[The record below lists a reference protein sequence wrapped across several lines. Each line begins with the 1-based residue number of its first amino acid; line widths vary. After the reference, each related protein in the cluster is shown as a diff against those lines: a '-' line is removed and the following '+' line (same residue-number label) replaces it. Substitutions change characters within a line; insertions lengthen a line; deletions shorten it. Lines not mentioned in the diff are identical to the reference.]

1 MNPDSEETAELIEE
15 LNVEERDE
23 DEGFCDVSEDHTIAD
38 PEDVLSPPSS
48 TLTLGSSTV
57 VTSSDTAVLGS
68 TSPSLVP
75 DPTPAPSSPGP
86 SGTAVPPF
94 PSETSVSPLSSEPG
108 MLVRM
113 MMTMKRLL
121 LTTKMFRDTNMLT
134 SWPNI
139 WWSSGVTQ
147 PLA

>member
-1 MNPDSEETAELIEE
+1 MQYLFQQTGQALQDMNPDSEETAELIEE

-75 DPTPAPSSPGP
+75 GSYTCSFITWTLGDCCATFS
-86 SGTAVPPF
+86 
-94 PSETSVSPLSSEPG
+94 L
-108 MLVRM
+108 
-113 MMTMKRLL
+113 
-121 LTTKMFRDTNMLT
+121 
-134 SWPNI
+134 
-139 WWSSGVTQ
+139 
-147 PLA
+147 